1 MVDRKD
7 IGSWLSGPDT
17 SNISKFPGERLG
29 LPESGR
35 GSMARAGRRILA
47 LCIDWGLSYLI
58 AAAFF
63 DGNPNAILAIFAAE
77 QMLLVGTLGYSVGHR
92 IMGIQ
97 VTRLDGGPPGLL
109 AGVVRAVLLCLVI
122 PAIIVDA
129 DHRGLHDKAMKTIL
143 VRR

>member
-17 SNISKFPGERLG
+17 SNISKYPGERLG
-29 LPESGR
+29 RPESGH

-58 AAAFF
+58 AHMLFG
-63 DGNPNAILAIFAAE
+63 DNSMAILGIFALE
-77 QMLLVGTLGYSVGHR
+77 QTLLVGTLGYSIGHR
-92 IMGIQ
+92 IAGIQ
-97 VTRLDGGPPGLL
+97 VVRLDGGPAGLL
-109 AGVVRAVLLCLVI
+109 AGLVRALLLCLVV
-122 PAIIVDA
+122 PAVIGDA
-129 DHRGLHDKAMKTIL
+129 DHRGLHDRAMKTIL